1 MQTATPLKQDTKSL
15 DELLGEYYRQF
26 SGKHPFGFLEGNLD
40 ALARKISRDCSRF
53 RGFSSSEIATQLRRD
68 GVLIEKETGA
78 TSTTRNGETR
88 HRYNVVLAN
97 R

>member
-1 MQTATPLKQDTKSL
+1 MQTATPLTQDSKSL
-15 DELLGEYYRQF
+15 NELLGEYYKEF

-68 GVLIEKETGA
+68 GVLIEQETGA
-78 TSTTRNGETR
+78 SSTTRSGEKR
-88 HRYNVVLAN
+88 HRYNVVQAS